1 MSKAAAVEPPESQG
15 KSETI
20 SSKPARTPE
29 EEAAHLLKKEE
40 KQKKKAEKRAKHR
53 WAWARLRSRSF
64 SRGWAAP
71 YSLCFTRVLAS
82 DLGVTIHGSSSP
94 WRVTRSRSS

>member
-1 MSKAAAVEPPESQG
+1 MSKLAAVEPPENQ
-15 KSETI
+15 ENPPTI

-29 EEAAHLLKKEE
+29 EEAAKKEE
-40 KQKKKAEKRAKHR
+40 KQKKRPRSAPSAAG
-53 WAWARLRSRSF
+53 AWARLRSRSF

-71 YSLCFTRVLAS
+71 YSLCFTQSSPVISAS
-82 DLGVTIHGSSSP
+82 AIHESSSP